1 MNYCEEYF
9 CINIKGNRRMNTYYL
24 AIDIGASSGR
34 HILGHIEDGK
44 LCLEEI
50 YRFDNGIKNEN
61 GTLIWA
67 IDSLFARVK
76 AGIKKC
82 AEIGKIPKTIAID
95 TWGVDYVLLDENKKE
110 ILPAVSYRDG
120 RTTEAI
126 KEVNEIIS
134 QAELYSRTGIQ
145 NQCFN
150 TIYQLFCDRKSSKLS
165 NAKYFLMMP
174 EYLSFKLTGKIIN
187 EYTNATTTNLVNAE
201 SRHWDKAILDILGLP
216 SDIFCKLSLPGTVVG
231 NFTDEAK
238 AETGFDSTVILCPS
252 HDTASAVAACPT
264 DTESVYISSG
274 TWSLIGTENTEP
286 VLSEKALKANF
297 TNEGGIEYR
306 FRFLKN
312 IMGMWLLQNIRRS
325 INKELTYD
333 EMMNLAMKST
343 FTEKIDPNAP
353 EFVAP
358 ENMLESVR
366 IYLGK
371 PDLPLPDVLS
381 SIYHSLAD
389 SYRKAVDEI
398 ESISGKEI
406 KAIHIVGGGSKDKY
420 LNRLTA
426 EYTGKKVYTGLIE
439 ATATGNII
447 SQIMSDKKITLT
459 EARQIV
465 KSTFDVKEAVL

>member
-1 MNYCEEYF
+1 M
-9 CINIKGNRRMNTYYL
+9 IYYL

-34 HILGHIEDGK
+34 HILGYVEKGK
-44 LCLEEI
+44 LSLEEV
-50 YRFDNGIKNEN
+50 YRFDNNIKNEN
-61 GTLIWA
+61 GTLIWD

-82 AEIGKIPKTIAID
+82 REIGKIPKTIAID
-95 TWGVDYVLLDENKKE
+95 TWGVDYVLLDESKNE

-120 RTTEAI
+120 RTTEAV
-126 KEVNEIIS
+126 KEANNIIS

-145 NQCFN
+145 KQSFN
-150 TIYQLFCDRKSSKLS
+150 TIYQLYCDKKSGKLS
-165 NAKYFLMMP
+165 NAKHFMMMP
-174 EYLSFKLTGKIIN
+174 EYLSFKLTGEIRN
-187 EYTNATTTNLVNAE
+187 EYTNATTANLVNAE
-201 SRHWDKAILDILGLP
+201 SKQWDKYILDKLDLP
-216 SDIFCKLSLPGTVVG
+216 EGIFCELSLPGTVVG
-231 NFTDEAK
+231 NFTDEVK
-238 AETGFDSTVILCPS
+238 AEIGFDSTVILCPS

-274 TWSLIGTENTEP
+274 TWSLIGTENTKP
-286 VLSEKALKANF
+286 VLTEKALTANF

-371 PDLPLPDVLS
+371 PDLSLPDVLS

-459 EARQIV
+459 EAREIV

>member
-1 MNYCEEYF
+1 
-9 CINIKGNRRMNTYYL
+9 MNTYYL